1 MVVQDKAKQKLD
13 KALGETF
20 TALFHN
26 NFRAVTILEP
36 CKSFGRFGISL
47 GKRTLA
53 ELTSI
58 VTFKIA
64 MRASE
69 EDMSSDFDRYMNL
82 DWHA

>member
-1 MVVQDKAKQKLD
+1 MLVSRS
-13 KALGETF
+13 E
-20 TALFHN
+20 
-26 NFRAVTILEP
+26 VTGVAARVSE
-36 CKSFGRFGISL
+36 
-47 GKRTLA
+47 A
-53 ELTSI
+53 AI

>member
-1 MVVQDKAKQKLD
+1 MYV
-13 KALGETF
+13 
-20 TALFHN
+20 
-26 NFRAVTILEP
+26 FRLSRLRLSPDNSLLRMLVSRAEVTG
-36 CKSFGRFGISL
+36 SAAHVS
-47 GKRTLA
+47 
-53 ELTSI
+53 LTSI